1 MTKDQCFELGYI
13 ERTHG
18 YNGSVVARFD
28 VDDPSRYQKIDSLFV
43 ETDNQFVPY
52 LIQKITSTRHG
63 QFVIQ
68 FQDVTTE
75 ELATK
80 LKGSKLFLPEKLLPN
95 LKPGQY
101 YFHEL
106 VGAKVVDEVEGELG
120 VISEIYELPH
130 QILASMEWNGS
141 DVLIPVHENIVLS
154 FDRKNAT
161 IKTRLPEGLLDVYL
175 KPAGP
180 VEGDEN

>member
-18 YNGSVVARFD
+18 YSGSVVAKFD
-28 VDDPSRYQKIDSLFV
+28 VDDPSRYQKIDALFV
-43 ETDNQFVPY
+43 ETENQFVPY
-52 LIQKITSTRHG
+52 LIQKITPTRHG

-68 FQDVTTE
+68 FQDISTE
-75 ELATK
+75 EQATK
-80 LKGSKLFLPEKLLPN
+80 LKGSKLYLPENLLPS

-106 VGAKVVDEVEGELG
+106 VGAKVVDDIEGELG
-120 VISEIYELPH
+120 VITEIFELPN
-130 QILASMEWNGS
+130 QILASMHWS
-141 DVLIPVHENIVLS
+141 DSEVLIPVHENIVLS

>member
-1 MTKDQCFELGYI
+1 MTKNQCFELGYI

-28 VDDPSRYQKIDSLFV
+28 VDDPSKYQKIEALFV
-43 ETDNQFVPY
+43 ETESLFVPY
-52 LIQKITSTRHG
+52 LIQKITNTRQG

-68 FQDVTTE
+68 FQDVSTE
-75 ELATK
+75 EQAIK
-80 LKGSKLFLPEKLLPN
+80 LKGSKLYLPENLLPS

-120 VISEIYELPH
+120 IISEIFELPH
-130 QILASMEWNGS
+130 QVLASMQWNES
-141 DVLIPVHENIVLS
+141 EVLIPVHENIVLS

-161 IKTRLPEGLLDVYL
+161 IKTRLPEGLMDVYL

>member
-1 MTKDQCFELGYI
+1 MTKNQCFELGYI

-28 VDDPSRYQKIDSLFV
+28 VDDPSRYQKIDALFV
-43 ETDNQFVPY
+43 ETESQFVPY
-52 LIQKITSTRHG
+52 LIQKITNTRQG

-68 FQDVTTE
+68 FQDVNSE
-75 ELATK
+75 ELAIK
-80 LKGSKLFLPEKLLPN
+80 LKGSKLYLPENLLPK

-106 VGAKVVDEVEGELG
+106 VGANVIDEKEGELG
-120 VISEIYELPH
+120 VISEIFELPH
-130 QILASMEWNGS
+130 QTLASMAWN
-141 DVLIPVHENIVLS
+141 DAEVLIPVHENIILS
-154 FDRKNAT
+154 LNREKNT
-161 IKTRLPEGLLDVYL
+161 IATRLPEGLLDVYL